1 MAAAGPRFDLP
12 APDPETQPFWDA
24 ARAGTLLIR
33 RCRDCG
39 RFTFYPRPFC
49 PVCWSTNVEW
59 VEAGGQR
66 RCTRGRWCAATTC
79 HRSERVPAWRPLS
92 TSKGPR

>member
-33 RCRDCG
+33 SQCWNASSRCPLNQKAM
-39 RFTFYPRPFC
+39 PRP
-49 PVCWSTNVEW
+49 S
-59 VEAGGQR
+59 ASGSR
-66 RCTRGRWCAATTC
+66 KM
-79 HRSERVPAWRPLS
+79 PA
-92 TSKGPR
+92 